1 MSKTNQKPVTA
12 DTPARRAALA
22 SPLRLEI
29 IGLFTELKPLSIA
42 DMASRMGRPAGS
54 LYHHV
59 GVLEK
64 AGLLRRTGTRPKGKR
79 HEALFQPAGERVA
92 LAVDPDSDDD
102 VGHAV
107 RTLQAAFRMTIRD
120 LEAALRD
127 PGTVTTGRDRNATAA
142 RMHFRA
148 TAGTLRKLNGHL
160 QAIEDLLCR
169 EVNGTEGRH
178 YSLTLAL
185 LPLRGRNEDKSE
197 EETT

>member
-1 MSKTNQKPVTA
+1 MSKSKPKTVTA
-12 DTPARRAALA
+12 DTPARRAALS

-29 IGLFTELKPLSIA
+29 IGLFTEHEPLSIA

-92 LAVDPDSDDD
+92 LAVEPGSDDD

-107 RTLQAAFRMTIRD
+107 RTLSAAFRMTIRD

-127 PGTVTTGRDRNATAA
+127 PGTVTTGQDRNATAA

-148 TAGTLRKLNGHL
+148 TAGTIRKLNDHL
-160 QAIEDLLCR
+160 QAIEDLLR
-169 EVNGTEGRH
+169 HEVDGTEGRH

-185 LPLRGRNEDKSE
+185 LPLRGRNEDRSE
-197 EETT
+197 EETP